1 MLPSKMT
8 YRREID
14 GLRALAVL
22 PVILFHAG
30 LEAFSG
36 GFVGVDVFFVISGY
50 LITGVIISDLEKE
63 RFSLIDFYERRARR
77 ILPALFLV
85 MFVCLPFS
93 WVLLLPHDLKDFSDS
108 LLAVPLYIS
117 NFLFWSE
124 SGYFERAAEMKPLLH
139 TWSLAVEEQ
148 FYLFFPLF
156 FMLLWRWGKR
166 WLLVMMGLLGSA
178 SLVYAQWASLA
189 QPAAAFYLLAARSW
203 ELLLG
208 GLAAFYILSDQHKKS
223 GRLFSEMASMLGL
236 VLVLFS
242 IFNFSKGT
250 PFPGVYALVPTL
262 GTVLIILYAKSNTVL
277 GKILGQ
283 NVFVSIG
290 LVSYSAY
297 LWHQPIFAFARHQS
311 IVTPETHVFIMLS
324 ILSLGLA
331 YLSWRYV
338 ENPFREK
345 NWISR
350 KKLFLI
356 VSLFSLFFI
365 VLGLI
370 GIVNKGF
377 KNRFSYS
384 AEFEAQFKLQNYRK
398 SCDDGL
404 GHQKGE
410 VPFCEFGSKNNQKP
424 EMVVFGDSHSTAI
437 QPVFDK
443 LAHDLKFGYIHHGL
457 GGCIP
462 LINVDVLKGNWDRGV
477 CSKVSKSQF
486 EYVKN
491 NKIKTVVLVARWSY
505 YTQGDYEKGM
515 NGYFLNENDENEMGR
530 EKSRSVFK
538 KEFLKTV
545 EAYEALGAQVIV
557 LLQVPQQKTEPR
569 KIYSKIMMFNE
580 PDNKKLEEAVLNYS
594 VSQSDHLKLQIFNR
608 EFFDSIPKRSSL
620 IFVNPDVAYC
630 RQARCV
636 LGTSERSYY
645 QDLDHL
651 NEWGAIELEG
661 LLGDV
666 LVNAGVGRQM
676 PM

>member
-242 IFNFSKGT
+242 IFNFSKET

-262 GTVLIILYAKSNTVL
+262 GAILIILYAKSDTVL
-277 GKILGQ
+277 GKILSLKI
-283 NVFVSIG
+283 FVSIG

-324 ILSLGLA
+324 ILSLG
-331 YLSWRYV
+331 
-338 ENPFREK
+338 
-345 NWISR
+345 
-350 KKLFLI
+350 
-356 VSLFSLFFI
+356 
-365 VLGLI
+365 
-370 GIVNKGF
+370 
-377 KNRFSYS
+377 
-384 AEFEAQFKLQNYRK
+384 
-398 SCDDGL
+398 
-404 GHQKGE
+404 
-410 VPFCEFGSKNNQKP
+410 
-424 EMVVFGDSHSTAI
+424 
-437 QPVFDK
+437 
-443 LAHDLKFGYIHHGL
+443 
-457 GGCIP
+457 
-462 LINVDVLKGNWDRGV
+462 
-477 CSKVSKSQF
+477 
-486 EYVKN
+486 
-491 NKIKTVVLVARWSY
+491 
-505 YTQGDYEKGM
+505 
-515 NGYFLNENDENEMGR
+515 
-530 EKSRSVFK
+530 
-538 KEFLKTV
+538 
-545 EAYEALGAQVIV
+545 
-557 LLQVPQQKTEPR
+557 
-569 KIYSKIMMFNE
+569 
-580 PDNKKLEEAVLNYS
+580 
-594 VSQSDHLKLQIFNR
+594 
-608 EFFDSIPKRSSL
+608 
-620 IFVNPDVAYC
+620 
-630 RQARCV
+630 
-636 LGTSERSYY
+636 
-645 QDLDHL
+645 
-651 NEWGAIELEG
+651 
-661 LLGDV
+661 
-666 LVNAGVGRQM
+666 
-676 PM
+676 